1 MKVAFFTEGG
11 YQGKVP
17 KNNPNMR
24 TDMAWVHAL
33 DADHYPIYLI
43 EQLPSNSYDLGIAIL
58 PKIKDKIRQLDIAK
72 EMNRICNVS
81 SVMQESNYFM
91 WQDESV
97 EDQIWYL
104 NTLSGVDFMFTHN
117 NIDKEYY
124 SGLLNKPCEKL
135 PSVMITDY
143 VKTSNEKIDAVAIG
157 GNLVAAYRGIDS
169 YMVARELDLPIYAI
183 TSGRKKLNE
192 EALGINHIPWT
203 TWLGWMEQ
211 LSQFKYGVQFG
222 IGGAGSFNL
231 NCGYLGIPCIG
242 LKELESQNL
251 CFPDLSIGDVDLK
264 KGKELILKLKN
275 DQDFYNHC
283 SVVAQENYTKYFA
296 VDKFYTTVKNIY
308 KKYSNAN

>member
-192 EALGINHIPWT
+192 EVLGINHIPWT

-231 NCGYLGIPCIG
+231 NCAYLGIPCIG

>member
-169 YMVARELDLPIYAI
+169 YMVARDLDLPIYAI

-231 NCGYLGIPCIG
+231 NCAYLGIPCIG

>member
-33 DADHYPIYLI
+33 DADHYPIYLMG
-43 EQLPSNSYDLGIAIL
+43 QLPDNSYDLGIAIL
-58 PKIKDKIRQLDIAK
+58 PKIKDKIRQLDISK
-72 EMNRICNVS
+72 EINRVCNVS

-91 WQDESV
+91 WQDESI

-135 PSVMITDY
+135 PSVMITDF
-143 VKTSNEKIDAVAIG
+143 VKTSDKKINAAIIG

-169 YMVARELDLPIYAI
+169 YMVARELNLPIYAI
-183 TSGRKKLNE
+183 SSGRKKQNE
-192 EALGINHIPWT
+192 EALGITHVPWT

-211 LSQFKYGVQFG
+211 LSKFKYGVQFG

-231 NCGYLGIPCIG
+231 NCAYLGIPCIG

-264 KGKELILKLKN
+264 KGKELVVKLKN
-275 DQDFYNHC
+275 DKDFYNHC
-283 SVVAQENYTKYFA
+283 SKTAKENYIKHFA
-296 VDKFYTTVKNIY
+296 VDKFYNTVKNIY
-308 KKYSNAN
+308 EKYSNGN